1 MVQTLPPL
9 PELSIE
15 RCQSPIRVA
24 ALAFDLCVLCTI
36 AAHVSYSSLSSKKSN
51 SIGNLSIFCLGIDC
65 NDMRKSMITFQFIST
80 FAALIPFVDFSSAS
94 EYHQLTEEEQQIRSA
109 LFWFPFP

>member
-1 MVQTLPPL
+1 
-9 PELSIE
+9 
-15 RCQSPIRVA
+15 
-24 ALAFDLCVLCTI
+24 
-36 AAHVSYSSLSSKKSN
+36 
-51 SIGNLSIFCLGIDC
+51 
-65 NDMRKSMITFQFIST
+65 MRKSMITFQFIST